1 MTQSENKQIEFSVV
15 IAAWNGVSLL
25 SDCLSSLEKQ
35 IEKGGAA
42 EVIVVSNFET
52 GISESKKRFPFA
64 QHIVLSEKTT
74 VPELR
79 ARGILQAQGAIVAL
93 LEDFCTFDCK
103 WREEIEKAHE
113 KPYSIVGGAVENF
126 SGATALDWAVYFYD
140 YGKYMLPVTSGV
152 TDALSGMNV
161 SYKREVLDPLRE
173 NYENG
178 FFEFF
183 IHEELKRRGH
193 QLYIIP
199 SAVIFHNK
207 NYNLKRVSTQF
218 YHQAR
223 SFAARRVV
231 GFPLSKRFS
240 FLLVSLTLPILLPAR
255 ILLRT
260 ISKKRH
266 FKELIKSAP
275 FLMILMSVWA
285 YGEFCG
291 YLSGEGSSGK
301 EWK

>member
-1 MTQSENKQIEFSVV
+1 MTQSENKQIELSVV
-15 IAAWNGVSLL
+15 IAAWNGASLL
-25 SDCLSSLEKQ
+25 RDCLLSLEKQ
-35 IEKGGAA
+35 IETGGA

-64 QHIVLSEKTT
+64 KHIVLSEKTT

-79 ARGILQAQGAIVAL
+79 ARGILDARGEIVAL
-93 LEDFCTFDCK
+93 LEDLCTFDCN
-103 WREEIEKAHE
+103 WRKEIEKAYE
-113 KPYSIVGGAVENF
+113 NPYSIVGGTVENF
-126 SGATALDWAVYFYD
+126 SGATALDWAVYLYD

-152 TDALSGMNV
+152 TDTLSGMNV
-161 SYKREVLDPLRE
+161 SYKRELLDLLSD

-193 QLYIIP
+193 QLYLMS

-207 NYNLKRVSTQF
+207 NYNLKRISVQF

-231 GFPLSKRFS
+231 SFPLSKRFS
-240 FLLVSLTLPILLPAR
+240 FLLASLTLPILLPTR
-255 ILLRT
+255 VVLRT
-260 ISKKRH
+260 VNKGRH
-266 FKELIKSAP
+266 FKELIKSVP
-275 FLMILMSVWA
+275 FLLILMSVWA
-285 YGEFCG
+285 FGEFCG

>member
-1 MTQSENKQIEFSVV
+1 MTQSENKQIGFSVV

-25 SDCLSSLEKQ
+25 RDCLLSLEKQ
-35 IEKGGAA
+35 IEKGGA
-42 EVIVVSNFET
+42 EVIVVSNYEM
-52 GISESKKRFPFA
+52 GISESRKRFPFA
-64 QHIVLSEKTT
+64 KHIVLSEKTT

-79 ARGILQAQGAIVAL
+79 ARGILEARGEIVAL
-93 LEDFCTFDCK
+93 LEDFCTFDCN
-103 WREEIEKAHE
+103 WRGEIEKAYE
-113 KPYSIVGGAVENF
+113 QPYSIVGGAVENS

-140 YGKYMLPVTSGV
+140 YGKYMLPVNSGV

-183 IHEELKRRGH
+183 IHEELKRRKH
-193 QLYIIP
+193 QLYLMP

-207 NYNLKRVSTQF
+207 NYDLKRISVQF

-240 FLLVSLTLPILLPAR
+240 FLLASLTLPILLPAR
-255 ILLRT
+255 VALRT
-260 ISKKRH
+260 VSKKRH
-266 FKELIKSAP
+266 FKELIKSLP

-285 YGEFCG
+285 FGEFCG
-291 YLSGEGSSGK
+291 YLYGEGSSGK

>member
-1 MTQSENKQIEFSVV
+1 MTQSENKQIDFSVV
-15 IAAWNGVSLL
+15 IAAWNGASLL
-25 SDCLSSLEKQ
+25 RDCLVSLEKQ
-35 IEKGGAA
+35 IEKGGA

-52 GISESKKRFPFA
+52 GISESKKRFPFVK
-64 QHIVLSEKTT
+64 HIVLSEKTT

-79 ARGILQAQGAIVAL
+79 ARGIFETQGTIVAL
-93 LEDFCTFDCK
+93 LEDLCKFDCN
-103 WREEIEKAHE
+103 WRKEIEKAYE

-140 YGKYMLPVTSGV
+140 YGKYMLPVNSGV
-152 TDALSGMNV
+152 TDTLSGMNV
-161 SYKREVLDPLRE
+161 SYKRELLDLLSD

-183 IHEELKRRGH
+183 IHEELKWRGH
-193 QLYIIP
+193 QLYLMP

-207 NYNLKRVSTQF
+207 NYDLKRISVQF

-231 GFPLSKRFS
+231 NFPLSKRFS

-255 ILLRT
+255 VVLRT
-260 ISKKRH
+260 VSKKRH
-266 FKELIKSAP
+266 FKKLIKSLP

-285 YGEFCG
+285 FGEFCG
-291 YLSGEGSSGK
+291 YLYGEGSSGK

>member
-1 MTQSENKQIEFSVV
+1 MTQSDDKQIDFSVV

-25 SDCLSSLEKQ
+25 RDCLLSLEKQ
-35 IEKGGAA
+35 IETGGT

-52 GISESKKRFPFA
+52 GVSESKKQFPFA
-64 QHIVLSEKTT
+64 KHIVLSEKTT
-74 VPELR
+74 VPKLR
-79 ARGILQAQGAIVAL
+79 ARGILEARGEIVAL

-140 YGKYMLPVTSGV
+140 YGKYMPPVTSGV
-152 TDALSGMNV
+152 TDTLSGMNV
-161 SYKREVLDPLRE
+161 SYKREVLDSLRE

-193 QLYIIP
+193 ELYLTQ
-199 SAVIFHNK
+199 SAVIFHRK
-207 NYNLKRVSTQF
+207 NYNLKRISVQF
-218 YHQAR
+218 HHQAR
-223 SFAARRVV
+223 SFAARRVNC
-231 GFPLSKRFS
+231 FPLSKRFS
-240 FLLVSLTLPILLPAR
+240 FLLASLTLPILLPAR
-255 ILLRT
+255 ILSRT
-260 ISKKRH
+260 INKKRH
-266 FKELIKSAP
+266 FKELIKSVP

-291 YLSGEGSSGK
+291 YLSGEGNSGK